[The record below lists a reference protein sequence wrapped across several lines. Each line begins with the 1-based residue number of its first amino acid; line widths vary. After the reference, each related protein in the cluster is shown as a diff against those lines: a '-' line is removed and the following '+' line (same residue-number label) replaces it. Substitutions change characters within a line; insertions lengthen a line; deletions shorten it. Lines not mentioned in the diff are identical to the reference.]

1 MIDWIFYCLLRIH
14 QEMFFSAVP
23 PAQLGTNIPQTW
35 QDTWI
40 IGMLDQ
46 SWILSSNSL
55 EIDGQVQSVLEAT
68 TFLGNST
75 NRNLVAR
82 LL

>member
-1 MIDWIFYCLLRIH
+1 
-14 QEMFFSAVP
+14 MFFSAVP

-55 EIDGQVQSVLEAT
+55 EVDGQVQSVLEAT
-68 TFLGNST
+68 TFLGKST
-75 NRNLVAR
+75 YRNYGISGRTFIAAALK
-82 LL
+82 